1 MFCATELA
9 LLGAVTNSTHG
20 LEPSPATAD
29 TPKTTFAALGLL
41 PELLRAVG
49 EQGYVNPTP
58 IQAQAIPSVLQR
70 RDMMG
75 CAQTGTGK
83 TAGFTLPI
91 LQLLAPQA
99 NSSPSPARHPVR
111 ALILTPTRELAAQ
124 VQESVQAYGKHLA
137 LRSAVVYGGV
147 DIGPQI
153 KSLHAGVEILVA
165 TPGRLLDHLHQKT
178 LNLSRVEI
186 LVLDEADRMLDMG
199 FLPDIKRILAALPP
213 KRQNLLFSATFPE
226 EVRRLAKDLLHA
238 PVTVEV
244 ARRNAPADLVT
255 HEIHMVPAPRKRA
268 LLAHLIR
275 SRGMRQALVFVRM
288 KRDANRLAR
297 QLQQDGVL
305 ATAIHSDRSQ
315 QERTEALE
323 AFKLGKV
330 TTLVATDIAA
340 RGLDIEELP
349 FVINFELPYTPEDY
363 VHRIGRTGRAGLPGD
378 AISLVSPEETK
389 MLEDI
394 ERLLKRKL
402 PRAAGEPVSERG
414 HRSRSES
421 SARPKH
427 REHRG
432 QAPSAPP
439 KPATA
444 EFDFTKPYEPASTT
458 GAPKNDVAPTV
469 RRGPARPM
477 AALLGG
483 GPKRK
488 KE

>member
-1 MFCATELA
+1 MFCAIELA
-9 LLGAVTNSTHG
+9 LLEAVTISTHG

-29 TPKTTFAALGLL
+29 TSQPTFAALGLL
-41 PELLRAVG
+41 PELLRAVS
-49 EQGYVNPTP
+49 EQGYVTPTP
-58 IQAQAIPSVLQR
+58 IQAQAIPPVLQR
-70 RDMMG
+70 RDVMG

-91 LQLLAPQA
+91 LQFLAPQA

-124 VQESVQAYGKHLA
+124 VQESVQTYGKYLT

-153 KSLHAGVEILVA
+153 KILHSGVEILVA

-199 FLPDIKRILAALPP
+199 FLPDIKRILATLPP

-226 EVRRLAKDLLHA
+226 EVRRLAKDLLDA
-238 PVTVEV
+238 PVNIEV

-255 HEIHMVPAPRKRA
+255 HEIHLVPLTRKRA

-275 SRGMRQALVFVRM
+275 SREMRQVLVFVRM

-297 QLQQDGVL
+297 QLQQDGIL

-349 FVINFELPYTPEDY
+349 FVVNYELPYTPEDY

-378 AISLVSPEETK
+378 AISLVSPDETK
-389 MLEDI
+389 MLEDV

-402 PRAAGEPVSERG
+402 PRAAPVDLAERG

-421 SARPKH
+421 SARPQH
-427 REHRG
+427 RDR
-432 QAPSAPP
+432 PSSPP
-439 KPATA
+439 KPAGSG
-444 EFDFTKPYEPASTT
+444 FDFSKPYEPDPNSRT
-458 GAPKNDVAPTV
+458 PRSEVAPPA
-469 RRGPARPM
+469 RRGPTRPM

-483 GPKRK
+483 RPKRD